1 MTRLLALMSCTL
13 ALILFA
19 SMAFD
24 AGAEAKSGRIMCK
37 ATGMD
42 GKQSKWKC
50 SAGQK
55 CCFDFLTSKGSCVAS
70 SAICL

>member
-24 AGAEAKSGRIMCK
+24 AGAEAKSGK
-37 ATGMD
+37 DNVQSD
-42 GKQSKWKC
+42 GY
-50 SAGQK
+50 GR
-55 CCFDFLTSKGSCVAS
+55 
-70 SAICL
+70 